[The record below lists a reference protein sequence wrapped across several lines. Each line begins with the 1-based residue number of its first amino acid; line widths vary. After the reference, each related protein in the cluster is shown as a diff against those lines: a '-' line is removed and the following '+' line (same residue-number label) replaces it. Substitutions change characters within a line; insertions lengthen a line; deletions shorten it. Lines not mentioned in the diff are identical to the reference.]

1 MVQEV
6 RDALALD
13 LLKQL
18 LHLAQVLDSDQF
30 TFGFAL
36 EQGTFFFC
44 AGFIVEQMSYMKK
57 GRLGV
62 VPLTTLHSC

>member
-36 EQGTFFFC
+36 EQGTFFFVRASSLNKC
-44 AGFIVEQMSYMKK
+44 
-57 GRLGV
+57 R
-62 VPLTTLHSC
+62 T